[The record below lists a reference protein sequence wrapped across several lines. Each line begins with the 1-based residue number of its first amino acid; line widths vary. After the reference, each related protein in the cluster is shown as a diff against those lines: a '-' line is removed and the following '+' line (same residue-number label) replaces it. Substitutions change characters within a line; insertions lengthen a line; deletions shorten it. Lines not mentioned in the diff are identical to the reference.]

1 MDTNRK
7 DNLSPSPSGANAVV
21 LVTGGETGGLYS
33 VVALTL
39 PPHDRGVSLHNHPH
53 YGEGLYVVAG
63 TLAVT
68 RADEMITLPPGDSLL
83 VRPGE
88 RHSCWNPIAS
98 ATTVL
103 LVYRPGVS
111 EAEAISLA
119 LGASGFT

>member
-1 MDTNRK
+1 MDTTHT
-7 DNLSPSPSGANAVV
+7 DGLPPSPSGASAVV

-39 PPHDRGVSLHNHPH
+39 PPHDRGAPPHNHPRH
-53 YGEGLYVVAG
+53 GEGLYVVAG

-68 RADEMITLPPGDSLL
+68 HADEMITLPPGDSLL
-83 VRPGE
+83 VQAGE
-88 RHSCWNPIAS
+88 RHSCWNPTAS
-98 ATTVL
+98 TTTVL

-111 EAEAISLA
+111 EGEAMSLA